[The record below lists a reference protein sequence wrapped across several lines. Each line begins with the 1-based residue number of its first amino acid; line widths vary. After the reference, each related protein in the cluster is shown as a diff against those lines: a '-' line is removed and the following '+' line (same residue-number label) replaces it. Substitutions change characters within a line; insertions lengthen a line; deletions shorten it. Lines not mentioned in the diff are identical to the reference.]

1 MLDIVEF
8 ARGRAT
14 EVRAAQD
21 LFAITIEV
29 TESANDV
36 EAIPSPVKAGNTSPF
51 EVAVT
56 ANSADGVTANFAAFT
71 LGVDW
76 KINESR

>member
-14 EVRAAQD
+14 EVRAAEN
-21 LFAITIEV
+21 LLAITVEV
-29 TESANDV
+29 TESADDV
-36 EAIPSPVKAGNTSPF
+36 EAIPSPIKAGNTSPF
-51 EVAVT
+51 QVAVAADS
-56 ANSADGVTANFAAFT
+56 ANGVTANFAAFT
-71 LGVDW
+71 LRVDW